1 MKLIKF
7 DDASQ
12 YYRRIESYLLLN
24 EAVNCLLLATSLNL
38 CNSDRHKAS
47 YLALVED
54 NRAILA
60 TAIHIRDYAPS
71 SQRERKLLLSKSTSL
86 EAVELIAK
94 DLAVDCPSVPG
105 ITAPQAEVETFVTA
119 WKKLTGQSVELKM
132 TMQIQQL
139 RKLKAID
146 YAAGQLKL
154 AIQAETELLTKWIQA
169 FVKEALGIDES
180 EADSR
185 RWVIRHLEQD
195 SLYVWENNNR
205 LVSMAAYGGI
215 TPNGIRV
222 NSVYTPLE
230 HRGNGYATSCV
241 AAMSKVLLHRHRYCF
256 LFTDKANLTSY
267 KIYHRIGYTPM
278 GDISD
283 YKFINE

>member
-94 DLAVDCPSVPG
+94 YLAVDCPSVPG
-105 ITAPQAEVETFVTA
+105 ITAPLAEAETFVTA
-119 WKKLTGQSVELKM
+119 
-132 TMQIQQL
+132 
-139 RKLKAID
+139 
-146 YAAGQLKL
+146 
-154 AIQAETELLTKWIQA
+154 
-169 FVKEALGIDES
+169 
-180 EADSR
+180 
-185 RWVIRHLEQD
+185 
-195 SLYVWENNNR
+195 
-205 LVSMAAYGGI
+205 
-215 TPNGIRV
+215 
-222 NSVYTPLE
+222 
-230 HRGNGYATSCV
+230 
-241 AAMSKVLLHRHRYCF
+241 
-256 LFTDKANLTSY
+256 
-267 KIYHRIGYTPM
+267 
-278 GDISD
+278 
-283 YKFINE
+283 